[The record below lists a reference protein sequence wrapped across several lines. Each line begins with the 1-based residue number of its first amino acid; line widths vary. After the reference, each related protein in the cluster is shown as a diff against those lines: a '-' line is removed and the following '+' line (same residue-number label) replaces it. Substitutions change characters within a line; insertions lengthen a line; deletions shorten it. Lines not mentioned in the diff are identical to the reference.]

1 MGDKENSY
9 LYNMGLLKHEFF
21 QLVVV
26 PLQLFNNSGSIRTG
40 AFYNSPIDV
49 IRARAVRL
57 KEYFYISHNI
67 LIGMSGKE
75 SVTEFYA
82 LLPIQKKYARLSRL

>member
-1 MGDKENSY
+1 
-9 LYNMGLLKHEFF
+9 MGLLKHEFF

-57 KEYFYISHNI
+57 KEFYISHNI
-67 LIGMSGKE
+67 LIGMSGKG